1 VGYGE
6 WVATVISQCLA
17 GDDVLAVKGLA
28 EDKFLGFFAF
38 ADGYVSLDYFV
49 ELVLKLLVLGGEVGL
64 DGVHPVNIGLKD
76 KVYCSD
82 LKPRAYGAS

>member
-1 VGYGE
+1 
-6 WVATVISQCLA
+6 LA

-49 ELVLKLLVLGGEVGL
+49 ELVLELLGGRRRG
-64 DGVHPVNIGLKD
+64 
-76 KVYCSD
+76 S
-82 LKPRAYGAS
+82 S